1 MMSNFFAH
9 FLTYLPTPVRFC
21 PNIDFQFH
29 YMVSDF
35 GKSTYLPKYRTSFM
49 DVPILLSP
57 IIAVF
62 FNVLEKPY
70 RNFWRNIWK
79 YFPESIDRTRALV
92 YSFLEN
98 VFAYPNYNVILKIF
112 IKITN
117 ESGCGIP
124 IGYKNKNLVTCIN
137 WLLDVSLFPELY
149 FVSSRLQ
156 K

>member
-1 MMSNFFAH
+1 MNFWKLSFPIFFTVNLKRSSIKIYFSFIWSINHTSQLNYCSFLMFWRKHIYSNFW
-9 FLTYLPTPVRFC
+9 
-21 PNIDFQFH
+21 Q
-29 YMVSDF
+29 
-35 GKSTYLPKYRTSFM
+35 
-49 DVPILLSP
+49 
-57 IIAVF
+57 
-62 FNVLEKPY
+62 
-70 RNFWRNIWK
+70 NIWK

-137 WLLDVSLFPELY
+137 WLLDVSLFPEFY
-149 FVSSRLQ
+149 FVSSRLY